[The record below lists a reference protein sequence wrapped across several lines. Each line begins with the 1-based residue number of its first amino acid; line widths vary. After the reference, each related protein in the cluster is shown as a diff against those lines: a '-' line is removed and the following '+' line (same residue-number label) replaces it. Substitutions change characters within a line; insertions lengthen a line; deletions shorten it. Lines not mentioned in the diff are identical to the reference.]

1 MIKYDRLQ
9 DLQEG
14 GEDMD
19 FGPYDSWKLGFWKGV
34 APSYV
39 SSDIL
44 VYQLDKNGKVQVLV
58 GARQNDPWKNS
69 TTVPMGGYVDDKDV
83 NLMTA
88 SLREVEEET
97 GLEVKIEFYVG
108 VYGPER
114 FHYQFDG
121 RNAVKTDET
130 GHVRPVVANVFAG
143 QAVGGKL
150 KDTAEQKGLRW
161 VDPEELAGQL
171 LPFDHAVALADFLG
185 AMRDGSAQTWRR
197 EALKLVR

>member
-1 MIKYDRLQ
+1 
-9 DLQEG
+9 
-14 GEDMD
+14 MD
-19 FGPYDSWKLGFWKGV
+19 FGKFEIYGFYKGV
-34 APSYV
+34 APANT

-44 VYQLDKNGKVQVLV
+44 VYRYVAEPPEWPRSLQVLV
-58 GARQNDPWKNS
+58 GSRQNDPWKNS

-97 GLEVKIEFYVG
+97 GLKVKIEFYVG

-121 RNAVKTDET
+121 RNAVKTNEK

-161 VDPEELAGQL
+161 VYPMELAGKL
-171 LPFDHAVALADFLG
+171 LPFDHAVALADLLN
-185 AMRDGSAQTWRR
+185 ALEDGSAKTWRK
-197 EALKLVR
+197 EALALVK